1 MVTQVTYVYICN
13 KTGQKYVTGESKN
26 WGFFNQICFSRKLS
40 NDYHKKMKKISNA
53 TSESWKNKQKWP
65 PKK

>member
-26 WGFFNQICFSRKLS
+26 WFFFNQIFFSRKLS
-40 NDYHKKMKKISNA
+40 NDYQKEMKSLSNS
-53 TSESWKNKQKWP
+53 TSES
-65 PKK
+65 